1 MVDFD
6 NGRTRLSVTFHR
18 NLVRGSVAKK
28 EKKCQENMELLC
40 VSEAIK
46 KLLESHRIIPFN
58 CMAGYA
64 NIIITRRSQFCSP
77 ENVCVVPAPK
87 LEPPRI

>member
-1 MVDFD
+1 MVALIYQLHS
-6 NGRTRLSVTFHR
+6 TEIWSVVWLPR
-18 NLVRGSVAKK
+18 KKKSAKNIWN
-28 EKKCQENMELLC
+28 CC
-40 VSEAIK
+40 VCVCEAIK
-46 KLLESHRIIPFN
+46 ELLESHRIIPFN